1 MYDESR
7 AATPEEAR
15 WFKRLKRCIADMP
28 ATVELQVHQ
37 NNIQMNVEGAR
48 DAAFI
53 SMEHADDVD
62 CLDYFRTDRVY
73 PCSESI

>member
-15 WFKRLKRCIADMP
+15 WFKRLKKCLADMP

-48 DAAFI
+48 ADAFG
-53 SMEHADDVD
+53 SMEHADAVD
-62 CLDYFRTDRVY
+62 CLDYFQTTRVY